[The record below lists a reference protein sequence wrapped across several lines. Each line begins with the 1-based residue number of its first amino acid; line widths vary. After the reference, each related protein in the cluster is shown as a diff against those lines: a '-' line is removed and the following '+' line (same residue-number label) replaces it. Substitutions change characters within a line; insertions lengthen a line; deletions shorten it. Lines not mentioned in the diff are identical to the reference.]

1 MMSSDGH
8 TALETAVP
16 AETRRLLHDLRD
28 LLLRWN
34 ERYNLTA
41 LRDPADIDEKLIGD
55 ALLMLP
61 ALDEVVAPIASRQ
74 TAPVTLIDIGAGAGF
89 PGLALK
95 IARPELDVTLVDA
108 TGKKV
113 QFVEAAIAELGLS
126 FTRAIHGRAEEL
138 ARLPHHRER
147 YDIVT
152 ARAVAALPTLLELTL
167 PFLRL
172 GGTGLY
178 PKGLEI
184 DDELSAA
191 YPAAEELGGRVLD
204 EVRLPLG
211 AAQTRTRLVR
221 VSKILSTSHRYPRR
235 SGVPAKDPL
244 GRAGR

>member
-1 MMSSDGH
+1 MTSSDDR
-8 TALETAVP
+8 TTVVASAP
-16 AETRRLLHDLRD
+16 AEMRRRLHDLRD

-34 ERYNLTA
+34 ERFNLTA
-41 LRDPADIDEKLIGD
+41 LRNPDDIDEKLIGD

-61 ALDEVVAPIASRQ
+61 PLDEVVMPIAARQ
-74 TAPVTLIDIGAGAGF
+74 SERVTLIDIGTGAGF
-89 PGLALK
+89 PGLVLK

-108 TGKKV
+108 TGKKI

-126 FTRAIHGRAEEL
+126 HARAIHGRAEEL
-138 ARLPHHRER
+138 ARLPHHREI

-178 PKGLEI
+178 PKGMEI
-184 DDELSAA
+184 DQELAEA
-191 YPAAEELGGRVLD
+191 GPAAEELGGRLID

-211 AAQTRTRLVR
+211 SGQTRTRLVR